1 MEDHLKLR
9 EQSLYRDEFSWISD
23 WAPGRDAVEG
33 EEQYQQ
39 SLCVALNVDQDYRWD
54 TRLVKIKKKHNNE
67 KNNLFYKIEL
77 LLT

>member
-54 TRLVKIKKKHNNE
+54 TRLVKIE
-67 KNNLFYKIEL
+67 KNNLFYKKKL
-77 LLT
+77 RLKQLY